1 MYNLSYLPELEINYG
16 ALNVWLG
23 QIFPKILIIFCLNRT
38 NSKNQKKFQIV

>member
-23 QIFPKILIIFCLNRT
+23 QIFPKFDYFL
-38 NSKNQKKFQIV
+38 S